1 MVIPNRVVQE
11 QPRVPAPP
19 RIPDARVALDAQVH
33 VVKCKDMNGQDA
45 SGLGDICFS
54 VEALGETR
62 KTETAKQSRAAVF
75 DETLFFSRRLCTE
88 EYLEEAVIRI
98 VGTDINSWISGNTVI
113 GEHVL
118 DLEDVYFKAK
128 RMVSRQWLAL
138 TSPARP
144 RDGVQGSA
152 YLRIRPLTSR
162 LTMTVLLTRSGPV
175 SGQATCWC
183 QSKSSAPETRSC
195 RCPWRTR
202 RRTTRRRSSQ
212 RRSSFSCATW
222 S

>member
-1 MVIPNRVVQE
+1 MYNA
-11 QPRVPAPP
+11 PAACGLT
-19 RIPDARVALDAQVH
+19 RRKRVALDAQVH

-75 DETLFFSRRLCTE
+75 DETLFFSRKLCTE

-118 DLEDVYFKAK
+118 
-128 RMVSRQWLAL
+128 VSRYPLIRQDAVVFDRQVQKF
-138 TSPARP
+138 TQQFIQAISMAPAF
-144 RDGVQGSA
+144 
-152 YLRIRPLTSR
+152 
-162 LTMTVLLTRSGPV
+162 SG
-175 SGQATCWC
+175 
-183 QSKSSAPETRSC
+183 
-195 RCPWRTR
+195 RCLKR
-202 RRTTRRRSSQ
+202 
-212 RRSSFSCATW
+212 
-222 S
+222 